1 MPAFSVLAVEELDAA
16 VALERV
22 VAIQFVD
29 YGEFALRD
37 FREAFVYTRTDC
49 FAVEVRRDQLDACGI
64 LHGFTLQHNG
74 RRQRVD

>member
-1 MPAFSVLAVEELDAA
+1 MLDAA

-29 YGEFALRD
+29 YGEFAFRD
-37 FREAFVYTRTDC
+37 FREAFVYTGTDC

-64 LHGFTLQHNG
+64 LHGFTLQRDG
-74 RRQRVD
+74 RRQRIDQIDT